1 MLPQNDQG
9 YTGTF
14 LHKPVTHLNILPV
27 VVLSVPLFSVNVW
40 TTVKSSMIFPNLSRV
55 AQENNDC
62 QLTFSGTPF
71 LSLIQFVKKIF
82 RQNVPNTS
90 VLDLIPNKLLYKTPE
105 VLLLT
110 VTNIIGTSASNVGTQ
125 DECWYTG

>member
-1 MLPQNDQG
+1 
-9 YTGTF
+9 
-14 LHKPVTHLNILPV
+14 
-27 VVLSVPLFSVNVW
+27 
-40 TTVKSSMIFPNLSRV
+40 MIFPNLSRV

-71 LSLIQFVKKIF
+71 LSLIQFVKNII

-110 VTNIIGTSASNVGTQ
+110 VTNITGTSASNVGTQ